1 MAAKKLCLGKEFN
14 YSSCERHPENY
25 YQFWCSDCKEVLCE
39 TCVDSEHQKC
49 NLKMIKYALSSLVS
63 EALQRL
69 PVLENRQYC
78 RNFLEL
84 LFSEVKDFKLIGAKY
99 QNDLDLMELKISAD
113 ELDVL
118 RKIVAGDG
126 AQVDFSVVLK
136 LLKVLKKEKCN
147 ILKLTEPHS
156 FGFLISYQNAR
167 YPYCDSN
174 TEKVIYQFYKFYVNH
189 CIHEATWLSLFL
201 YLEPLFAD
209 YKNYPVNE
217 IRFRLT
223 LHNWNCPFKSVRV
236 DQCHKFDGP
245 GWGREKVIKLSEIE
259 ANRGEWLKDGKLCIL
274 VKIFGIN

>member
-1 MAAKKLCLGKEFN
+1 MAAKKRCLGKEFD
-14 YSSCERHPENY
+14 YSSCEKHPENC
-25 YQFWCSDCKEVLCE
+25 YQFWCSECKEVLCE

-49 NLKMIKYALSSLVS
+49 NFKMIKYALSSLVS

-84 LFSEVKDFKLIGAKY
+84 LSSEVKDYKLIGAKY

-118 RKIVAGDG
+118 RQTVAGDG

-147 ILKLTEPHS
+147 MLKLAEPHS
-156 FGFLISYQNAR
+156 FGLLISYHDDR
-167 YPYCDSN
+167 YQYCDST
-174 TEKVIYQFYKFYVNH
+174 TEKAIYQFYKFYVNH

-201 YLEPLFAD
+201 CLEPCLLITR
-209 YKNYPVNE
+209 N
-217 IRFRLT
+217 T
-223 LHNWNCPFKSVRV
+223 QSM
-236 DQCHKFDGP
+236 
-245 GWGREKVIKLSEIE
+245 KL
-259 ANRGEWLKDGKLCIL
+259 DTD
-274 VKIFGIN
+274 